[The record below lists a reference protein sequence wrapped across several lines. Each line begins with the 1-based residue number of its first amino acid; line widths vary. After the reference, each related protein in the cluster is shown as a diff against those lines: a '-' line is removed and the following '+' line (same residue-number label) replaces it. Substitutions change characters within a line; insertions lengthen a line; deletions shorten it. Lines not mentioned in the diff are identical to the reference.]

1 MPCFHCLR
9 VSDKKSTHQN
19 TTKDKKKQL
28 VDVFAFRCRWCW
40 IHTQKHRVISTPA
53 KELQKIWNICEIC
66 WKV

>member
-28 VDVFAFRCRWCW
+28 VDVFAFRCR
-40 IHTQKHRVISTPA
+40 
-53 KELQKIWNICEIC
+53 
-66 WKV
+66 